1 MFSEVSFA
9 VLHTKLAGHSQK
21 FRTIIGVTYVIISNA
36 LIGSRLSR
44 KQVTP
49 APALTSQLVA
59 EKIKII
65 WQILS
70 LV

>member
-1 MFSEVSFA
+1 MSCFA
-9 VLHTKLAGHSQK
+9 GKIHSQK

-44 KQVTP
+44 KQVMP